1 RPCTVDIAPFRS
13 LPSRRPITS
22 LAPPNGPAMRPPEIS
37 MTASE
42 SRASHLGHLDEHP
55 CLRHAFECPQLP
67 QQRIDAIG
75 SEMSRRQRAKLLFH
89 FSIGHRVFRV
99 PAMVFDPNRL
109 APS

>member
-1 RPCTVDIAPFRS
+1 MRSPCLPQTPVTAVAGS
-13 LPSRRPITS
+13 LH
-22 LAPPNGPAMRPPEIS
+22 GPATRPPEIFEIA
-37 MTASE
+37 TE

-55 CLRHAFECPQLP
+55 CLRHALESPQLP

-109 APS
+109 ALS